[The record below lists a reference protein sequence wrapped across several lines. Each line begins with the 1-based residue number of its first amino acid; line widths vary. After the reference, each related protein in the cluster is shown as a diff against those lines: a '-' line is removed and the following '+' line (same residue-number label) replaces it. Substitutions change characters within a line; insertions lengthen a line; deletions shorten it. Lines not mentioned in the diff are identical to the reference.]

1 MQRVNAKVRQGD
13 ILFIYGS
20 EDVCIYIYIMKLFL
34 LRHGFVFSF
43 ADAAMRA

>member
-1 MQRVNAKVRQGD
+1 M
-13 ILFIYGS
+13 IYCLFMAQKMY
-20 EDVCIYIYIMKLFL
+20 VYIYIYIMKFFL